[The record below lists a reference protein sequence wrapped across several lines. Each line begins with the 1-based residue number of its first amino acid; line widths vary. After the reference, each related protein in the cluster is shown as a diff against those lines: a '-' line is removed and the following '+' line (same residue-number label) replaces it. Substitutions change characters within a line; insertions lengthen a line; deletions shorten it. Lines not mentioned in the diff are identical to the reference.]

1 MAQSA
6 IWLFVAQGWTMT
18 TLADGYRYARPST
31 LEEALA
37 LMGEAGA
44 MVLAGGQTLIPR
56 LVAGIASP
64 RVLVDLGGLGNL
76 KQIEMDGFELT
87 IGAMVSLAEVIQ
99 SPALRRHCPLLPQA
113 AERTATPS
121 IRNRG
126 TLIGNLAWA
135 DAASQ
140 LPVVALA
147 IDAVF
152 RIARSGAYRVLPAQ
166 AFFSA
171 PNRTALADDEMVTHL
186 HFKTFPDRTGS
197 GISDVALR
205 QNSRALA
212 TAAAV
217 ITVDTAGRLER
228 ASLAVGGCGDVPR
241 RCPLAESNLIGS
253 PIADAPGIAAAALRA
268 HPPQKGEG
276 VLDAEYAIAVLPVLL
291 RNAVRDACSTA
302 LT

>member
-1 MAQSA
+1 
-6 IWLFVAQGWTMT
+6 MT
-18 TLADGYRYARPST
+18 TLADGYRYTRPST

-56 LVAGIASP
+56 LTAGTAAP
-64 RVLVDLGGLGNL
+64 KVLVDLGGLGKL
-76 KQIEMDGFELT
+76 KLIEMDDFELT
-87 IGAMVSLAEVIQ
+87 IGAMVSLADVIQ
-99 SPALRRHCPLLPQA
+99 SPDLRRHCPLLPQA
-113 AERTATPS
+113 AEKTATPS

-135 DAASQ
+135 DPASQ

-147 IDAVF
+147 IDAVL
-152 RIARSGAYRVLPAQ
+152 RLARSGAYRVLPAQ
-166 AFFSA
+166 AFFSS
-171 PNRTALADDEMVTHL
+171 PNRTALAHDEIVTHL
-186 HFKTFPDRTGS
+186 HFKAFPDRTGS
-197 GISDVALR
+197 SISDVALR

-217 ITVDTAGRLER
+217 VTLDPAGRIER

-241 RCPLAESNLIGS
+241 RCPIAESNLIGS
-253 PIADAPGIAAAALRA
+253 PIANAPGIAAAALRA
-268 HPPQKGEG
+268 HPLQKGKG

-291 RNAVRDACSTA
+291 RDAVRAACSA
-302 LT
+302 AKHESKSG

>member
-1 MAQSA
+1 
-6 IWLFVAQGWTMT
+6 MT

-56 LVAGIASP
+56 LNAGIAAP
-64 RVLVDLGGLGNL
+64 NVLVDLGGLSTL
-76 KQIEMDGFELT
+76 KRIELNGFEIT
-87 IGAMVSLAEVIQ
+87 IGAMASLADVIQ

-113 AERTATPS
+113 AEKTATPS

-135 DAASQ
+135 DPASQ

-147 IDAVF
+147 INAVF
-152 RIARSGAYRVLPAQ
+152 RLARAGAYRVLPAQ
-166 AFFSA
+166 AFFSG
-171 PNRTALADDEMVTHL
+171 PNRTAAADDEMVTHL
-186 HFKTFPDRTGS
+186 HFKAFPALTGS
-197 GISDVALR
+197 SISDVALR

-217 ITVDTAGRLER
+217 ITVDTAGRIER
-228 ASLAVGGCGDVPR
+228 ASLAVGGCGDIPM
-241 RCPLAESNLIGS
+241 RCAIAESNLIGS
-253 PIADAPGIAAAALRA
+253 SIASAPGIAAAALRA
-268 HPPQKGEG
+268 HPPPEGKG

-291 RNAVRDACSTA
+291 RDAVRAACSAA

>member
-1 MAQSA
+1 
-6 IWLFVAQGWTMT
+6 
-18 TLADGYRYARPST
+18 
-31 LEEALA
+31 
-37 LMGEAGA
+37 
-44 MVLAGGQTLIPR
+44 
-56 LVAGIASP
+56 
-64 RVLVDLGGLGNL
+64 
-76 KQIEMDGFELT
+76 
-87 IGAMVSLAEVIQ
+87 MVSLADVMR

-113 AERTATPS
+113 AEKTATPS

-126 TLIGNLAWA
+126 TLVGNLAWA
-135 DAASQ
+135 DPASQ

-171 PNRTALADDEMVTHL
+171 PNRTAVAGDEMVTHL
-186 HFKTFPDRTGS
+186 HFKAFPDRTGS
-197 GISDVALR
+197 SISDVALR

-217 ITVDTAGRLER
+217 MTLDPAGRIER

-241 RCPLAESNLIGS
+241 RCALAEADLIG
-253 PIADAPGIAAAALRA
+253 ATATDAPGIAAAALRA
-268 HPPQKGEG
+268 HPPQKGRG

-291 RNAVRDACSTA
+291 RDAVRDACSAA
-302 LT
+302 LSS

>member
-1 MAQSA
+1 
-6 IWLFVAQGWTMT
+6 MT
-18 TLADGYRYARPST
+18 TLADGYGYARPST
-31 LEEALA
+31 IEEALA
-37 LMGEAGA
+37 LMGETRA

-56 LVAGIASP
+56 LTVGLAAPAI
-64 RVLVDLGGLGNL
+64 LVDLGGLSTL
-76 KQIEMDGFELT
+76 KLIELDGVELT
-87 IGAMVSLAEVIQ
+87 IGAMVSLADVIQ

-113 AERTATPS
+113 AEKTATPS

-135 DAASQ
+135 DPASQ

-147 IDAVF
+147 IDAVL
-152 RIARSGAYRVLPAQ
+152 RLARSGAYRVLPAQ

-171 PNRTALADDEMVTHL
+171 PNRTALAADEIVTHL
-186 HFKTFPDRTGS
+186 HFEAFPDRTGS
-197 GISDVALR
+197 SIADVALR

-217 ITVDTAGRLER
+217 ITVDTVGRIER

-241 RCPLAESNLIGS
+241 RCPIAESNLLGS
-253 PIADAPGIAAAALRA
+253 RIADAPGIAATALRA
-268 HPPQKGEG
+268 HPPPKGKG

-291 RNAVRDACSTA
+291 RDAVRAACSGA
-302 LT
+302 LTS

>member
-1 MAQSA
+1 M
-6 IWLFVAQGWTMT
+6 TM
-18 TLADGYRYARPST
+18 LADGFRYARPST
-31 LEEALA
+31 VEEALA

-44 MVLAGGQTLIPR
+44 KVLAGGQTLIPR
-56 LVAGIASP
+56 LTAGIDVP
-64 RVLVDLGGLGNL
+64 RVLVDLGGLSKL
-76 KQIEMDGFELT
+76 KLIAMDGFELT
-87 IGAMVSLAEVIQ
+87 IGAMVSLADVIQ
-99 SPALRRHCPLLPQA
+99 SPVLRRHCPLLPQG
-113 AERTATPS
+113 AEKTATPS

-126 TLIGNLAWA
+126 TLVGNLSWA
-135 DAASQ
+135 DPASQ
-140 LPVVALA
+140 LPLVALA

-171 PNRTALADDEMVTHL
+171 PNRTAVAEDEMVTHL
-186 HFKTFPDRTGS
+186 HVKAFPERTGS
-197 GISDVALR
+197 SLSDVALR

-217 ITVDTAGRLER
+217 ITLDAMGRVER

-241 RCPLAESNLIGS
+241 RCALAESKLIGS
-253 PIADAPGIAAAALRA
+253 SFADAPEVAAAALRA
-268 HPPQKGEG
+268 HPPEKGKG

-291 RNAVRDACSTA
+291 RNAVRDACSAA

>member
-1 MAQSA
+1 
-6 IWLFVAQGWTMT
+6 MT
-18 TLADGYRYARPST
+18 TVVDAYRYARPST

-37 LMGEAGA
+37 LMGESGA

-56 LVAGIASP
+56 LASGAISP
-64 RVLVDLGGLGNL
+64 TVLVDLGGLGNL
-76 KQIEMDGFELT
+76 KRIELEGFELT
-87 IGAMVSLAEVIQ
+87 IGAMASLADVIR

-113 AERTATPS
+113 AEKTATPS

-135 DAASQ
+135 DPASQ

-152 RIARSGAYRVLPAQ
+152 RIASLRSYRVIPAQ
-166 AFFSA
+166 AFFSG
-171 PNRTALADDEMVTHL
+171 PNRTTVAADEMVTHL

-197 GISDVALR
+197 SISDVALR

-217 ITVDTAGRLER
+217 VTLDPAGRLQR
-228 ASLAVGGCGDVPR
+228 ASLAGGGCGDVPR
-241 RCPLAESNLIGS
+241 RCALAESDLIG
-253 PIADAPGIAAAALRA
+253 ATTGDAPGIAAAALRA
-268 HPPQKGEG
+268 HPPQKGKG
-276 VLDAEYAIAVLPVLL
+276 VLDADYAIAVLPVLL
-291 RNAVRDACSTA
+291 RDAVRDACSAA
-302 LT
+302 LTL